1 MISDLNGSLGSRHF
15 LYVIN
20 ERTSLHRER
29 AHLKVPNLSVSRL
42 FSKAIENNSI
52 SDMEFNSMLHEIKLY
67 ESLKR
72 QLKNKAKISSKV
84 HVDPIGEQIKE
95 DDRKNNEV
103 RLKENLMAFLC
114 LFLDI
119 KICKFNRIKLYALD
133 RYPRHKKY

>member
-84 HVDPIGEQIKE
+84 HVDAIGEQIKE
-95 DDRKNNEV
+95 DHRKNNEV
-103 RLKENLMAFLC
+103 RLNLKEN
-114 LFLDI
+114 
-119 KICKFNRIKLYALD
+119 
-133 RYPRHKKY
+133 

>member
-1 MISDLNGSLGSRHF
+1 MISDLNGSLGSQHF

-20 ERTSLHRER
+20 ESER

-84 HVDPIGEQIKE
+84 HVDAIREQIKE

-103 RLKENLMAFLC
+103 RFEFERKLNGFS
-114 LFLDI
+114 LFI
-119 KICKFNRIKLYALD
+119 S
-133 RYPRHKKY
+133 RHKF